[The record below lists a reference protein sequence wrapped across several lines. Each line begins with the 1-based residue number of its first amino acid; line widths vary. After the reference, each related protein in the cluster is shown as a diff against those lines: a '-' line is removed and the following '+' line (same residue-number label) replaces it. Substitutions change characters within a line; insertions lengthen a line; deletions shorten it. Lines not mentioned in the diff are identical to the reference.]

1 MIIYV
6 YIINHNI
13 MSEAKLFFKKYFLN
27 ILIGFISGAFA
38 AILVV
43 LLAANSGIFNSQ
55 GKLTNYFLPESE
67 VTLEKTPE
75 TLSSQTEKEF
85 AAQEYLVVNV
95 VKKANPAVVSIVI
108 TKDIP
113 IIEKYYEESPG
124 ISDPFQDFFGGNFF
138 SPFQFQVPKYREK
151 GTEKKE
157 VGGGSGFLVSQD
169 GMIITNK
176 HVVSDEKAEYTV
188 FTNDGKKY
196 DAKVIARDPVN
207 DIAVLRIEGKKF
219 PYLELGDSDKLQVGQ
234 TVIAIG
240 NALAEFRNTVS
251 VGVISGLSRS
261 VTAGDGAGQ
270 MEQLEGVIQTDAAI
284 NPGNSGGP
292 LLNSSGKVIGVNV
305 AMARGSENIGFSLPI
320 NTIKSVIT
328 SVKENGKIVRPYL
341 GVRYTLIN
349 QSIKEKNNLSVDY
362 GALVARGETKEDL
375 AVMPGSPADKAG
387 IIENDIILEV
397 DGAKVNEEKT
407 LSSLIRNKNVGD
419 SISLK
424 ILHKGEE
431 KTVNVKLEEMPN

>member
-1 MIIYV
+1 
-6 YIINHNI
+6 

-38 AILVV
+38 SVLIALV
-43 LLAANSGIFNSQ
+43 AAGFIFNYQ
-55 GKLTNYFLPESE
+55 GKPSNYFISESG
-67 VTLEKTPE
+67 VDLEKAPE
-75 TLSSQTEKEF
+75 TLSPKAEKEF
-85 AAQEYLVVNV
+85 IAQENLIVNA

-108 TKDIP
+108 TKDVP
-113 IIEKYYEESPG
+113 IIERYYEESPG
-124 ISDPFQDFFGGNFF
+124 ISDPFGDFFGGSFF
-138 SPFQFQVPKYREK
+138 SPFQFQTPKYREK

-169 GMIITNK
+169 GTIITNK
-176 HVVSDEKAEYTV
+176 HVVSDEKAEYTA

-196 DAKVIARDPVN
+196 NAKVIARDPVN
-207 DIAVLRIEGKKF
+207 DIAVLKIEGAKF
-219 PYLELGDSDKLQVGQ
+219 PYLDLGDSDSLQVGQ

-261 VTAGDGAGQ
+261 VIAGNGAGQ
-270 MEQLEGVIQTDAAI
+270 TEQLEGVIQTDAAI

-292 LLNSSGKVIGVNV
+292 LLNSNGKVIGVNV
-305 AMARGSENIGFSLPI
+305 AMASGSENIGFSLPI
-320 NTIKSVIT
+320 NTIKSVIK

-349 QSIKEKNNLSVDY
+349 KSIKEKNNLSVDY
-362 GALVARGETKEDL
+362 GALVARGETKDDL

-387 IIENDIILEV
+387 IVENDIILEV
-397 DGAKVNEEKT
+397 DGTKINEEKT
-407 LSSLIRNKNVGD
+407 LSYLVRNKNIGD